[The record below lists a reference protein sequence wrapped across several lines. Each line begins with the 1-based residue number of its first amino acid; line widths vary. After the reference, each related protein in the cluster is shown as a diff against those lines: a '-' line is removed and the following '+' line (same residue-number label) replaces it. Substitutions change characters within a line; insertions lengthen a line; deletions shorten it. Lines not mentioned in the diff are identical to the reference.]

1 MTATSLVSLFRSIV
15 GSWQP
20 FGPDE
25 NHLIWQEKRTAKAI
39 LARSLAAFSSG
50 LPVEKNRAACRPGY
64 EVVSQNKIA

>member
-1 MTATSLVSLFRSIV
+1 MTATSLVSRFRYIV
-15 GSWQP
+15 VSWQP

-39 LARSLAAFSSG
+39 LARSIAAFSSG